1 MRRSLQDSI
10 VGFSLLGGIL
20 IFTFFSFWLR
30 GVRLSSKNWYLF
42 AEFNNA
48 SGLSKKSPVTYRG
61 ILVGSIEDI
70 LFTNESIKAKIVL
83 NNPEIILPKPAF
95 AKVVTN
101 SFLGGDVQVAL
112 ETSEK
117 TIPKNISKPTSDKCN
132 SKLII
137 CQGDSITG
145 KQLSSLSNITN
156 KISQLLK
163 ESNQENLIENLINS
177 IDQFDSTQ
185 ENLDELIYLSKQEI
199 LRVKPLINEITIAA
213 NNLNN
218 ILSTINNKEPLNDL
232 VNSLSFV
239 NFSKSL
245 LISSILLEIDFAAL
259 IVILMSLRVSLL
271 FIVDKILF
279 KLLAAMVISLIKGLT
294 LRISCFDK

>member
-1 MRRSLQDSI
+1 MRRSLRDSI

-30 GVRLSSKNWYLF
+30 GVRLSSKNWYIF

-70 LFTNESIKAKIVL
+70 IFTNKSIKAKIVL

-95 AKVVTN
+95 ARVVTN

-117 TIPKNISKPTSDKCN
+117 IIPNNIAKPTSEKCDA
-132 SKLII
+132 KLIL
-137 CQGDSITG
+137 CQGDIITG

-156 KISQLLK
+156 RLNQILK
-163 ESNQENLIENLINS
+163 VSNQENLIENILAS
-177 IDQFDSTQ
+177 IDQFDKTQ

-199 LRVKPLINEITIAA
+199 IRIKPLINEITIAA
-213 NNLNN
+213 DHLNN
-218 ILSTINNKEPLNDL
+218 ILSTIDDKETLNDIKL
-232 VNSLSFV
+232 TINSVGS
-239 NFSKSL
+239 
-245 LISSILLEIDFAAL
+245 ISSKIDD
-259 IVILMSLRVSLL
+259 ISDD
-271 FIVDKILF
+271 FIKLKEDKE
-279 KLLAAMVISLIKGLT
+279 LIKSIRDLTIGLSKF
-294 LRISCFDK
+294 LNEIYP

>member
-1 MRRSLQDSI
+1 MRRSLRDSI

-20 IFTFFSFWLR
+20 IFTFFSFWLK

-42 AEFNNA
+42 AEFSNA

-83 NNPEIILPKPAF
+83 NNPDIILPRPAF
-95 AKVVTN
+95 ARVVTN

-117 TIPKNISKPTSDKCN
+117 SLPKNIAKPTSDNCDT
-132 SKLII
+132 KLII
-137 CQGDSITG
+137 CEGDTITG

-156 KISQLLK
+156 RISQLLK
-163 ESNQENLIENLINS
+163 ESNQENLIENIVNS
-177 IDQFDSTQ
+177 IDQFDKTQ

-199 LRVKPLINEITIAA
+199 LRVEPLVKEIRIAT
-213 NNLNN
+213 NHLNN
-218 ILSTINNKEPLNDL
+218 ILSTIDDKETLNDIKL
-232 VNSLSFV
+232 TINSARSI
-239 NFSKSL
+239 FSKIDNMSDDL
-245 LISSILLEIDFAAL
+245 EKLSKDKELTKSIRDLTIGLSKFLNEIHPYIISEFVYCI
-259 IVILMSLRVSLL
+259 
-271 FIVDKILF
+271 
-279 KLLAAMVISLIKGLT
+279 
-294 LRISCFDK
+294 

>member
-1 MRRSLQDSI
+1 MRRSLRDSI

-30 GVRLSSKNWYLF
+30 GVRLSSKNWHLF

-83 NNPEIILPKPAF
+83 NNPKIILPKPAF
-95 AKVVTN
+95 ARVVTN

-117 TIPKNISKPTSDKCN
+117 EMPKNVEEPISEKCDA
-132 SKLII
+132 KLII
-137 CQGDSITG
+137 CQGDIITG

-163 ESNQENLIENLINS
+163 ESNQENLIENIVNS
-177 IDQFDSTQ
+177 MDQFDRTQ
-185 ENLDELIYLSKQEI
+185 ENLDELIFLSKQEI
-199 LRVKPLINEITIAA
+199 LRVEPLIKEIMIAA
-213 NNLNN
+213 NHLNN
-218 ILSTINNKEPLNDL
+218 ILSTIDNKETLNDI
-232 VNSLSFV
+232 
-239 NFSKSL
+239 KSTINTARS
-245 LISSILLEIDFAAL
+245 ISSKLDEMSDDFEKLSKDKELTKSIRDLTIGLSKFLNEIYP
-259 IVILMSLRVSLL
+259 
-271 FIVDKILF
+271 
-279 KLLAAMVISLIKGLT
+279 
-294 LRISCFDK
+294 

>member
-1 MRRSLQDSI
+1 MRRSLRDSI

-20 IFTFFSFWLR
+20 VFTFFSFWLR
-30 GVRLSSKNWYLF
+30 GVKLSSKNWYLF

-83 NNPEIILPKPAF
+83 NNPDIILPKPAF
-95 AKVVTN
+95 ARVVTN

-112 ETSEK
+112 ETNEK
-117 TIPKNISKPTSDKCN
+117 TIPKNTAKAISEKCD

-137 CQGDSITG
+137 CQGDTITG

-156 KISQLLK
+156 RINQLLK
-163 ESNQENLIENLINS
+163 ESNQENLIENVVKS
-177 IDQFDSTQ
+177 IDQFDKTQ

-199 LRVKPLINEITIAA
+199 IRIKPLIKEVTIAA
-213 NNLNN
+213 GHLNN
-218 ILSTINNKEPLNDL
+218 ILSTLNDEETL
-232 VNSLSFV
+232 KDIKLTIGAAESISGKFDNMSDDFEQLMKDKELTKSIRDLTIGLSKFL
-239 NFSKSL
+239 N
-245 LISSILLEIDFAAL
+245 EIYP
-259 IVILMSLRVSLL
+259 
-271 FIVDKILF
+271 
-279 KLLAAMVISLIKGLT
+279 
-294 LRISCFDK
+294 

>member
-1 MRRSLQDSI
+1 MRRSLRDSI

-20 IFTFFSFWLR
+20 IFTFSSFWLR
-30 GVRLSSKNWYLF
+30 GVRLSSKNWHLF

-95 AKVVTN
+95 ARVVTN

-117 TIPKNISKPTSDKCN
+117 TIPKDIAKPASEKCD

-137 CQGDSITG
+137 CQGDTITG
-145 KQLSSLSNITN
+145 KQLSSLSNITS
-156 KISQLLK
+156 KLSQLLK
-163 ESNQENLIENLINS
+163 ESSQENLIENLIKS
-177 IDQFDSTQ
+177 IDQFDTTQ
-185 ENLDELIYLSKQEI
+185 ENLDELIYLSKKEI
-199 LRVKPLINEITIAA
+199 KRVEPLIKEITIAA
-213 NNLNN
+213 NHLNN
-218 ILSTINNKEPLNDL
+218 ILSKIDDEETLNDIKLTINAARSITSKIDDMSDDFEKLSKDKELTKAIRDLTIGLSRFLN
-232 VNSLSFV
+232 
-239 NFSKSL
+239 
-245 LISSILLEIDFAAL
+245 EIYP
-259 IVILMSLRVSLL
+259 
-271 FIVDKILF
+271 
-279 KLLAAMVISLIKGLT
+279 
-294 LRISCFDK
+294 

>member
-1 MRRSLQDSI
+1 MRRSLRDSI

-20 IFTFFSFWLR
+20 TFVFFSFWLR
-30 GVRLSSKNWYLF
+30 GVRLSSKNWHLF

-83 NNPEIILPKPAF
+83 NNPEIILPRPAF
-95 AKVVTN
+95 ARVVTN

-112 ETSEK
+112 ETSEQ
-117 TIPKNISKPTSDKCN
+117 TIPKNIAKPTSEECD

-137 CQGDSITG
+137 CQGDVITG

-156 KISQLLK
+156 RISQLLN
-163 ESNQENLIENLINS
+163 ESNQENLIENIVKS
-177 IDQFDSTQ
+177 IDQFDQTQ

-199 LRVKPLINEITIAA
+199 LRVKPLLNEITIAA
-213 NNLNN
+213 NHLNN
-218 ILSTINNKEPLNDL
+218 ILSTIDDQETLNDIKL
-232 VNSLSFV
+232 TINAARS
-239 NFSKSL
+239 
-245 LISSILLEIDFAAL
+245 ISSKLDGMSDDFEKLTKDKELTKSIRDLTIGLSKFFNEIYP
-259 IVILMSLRVSLL
+259 
-271 FIVDKILF
+271 
-279 KLLAAMVISLIKGLT
+279 
-294 LRISCFDK
+294 